1 MISFQSGFAVLPS
14 CDLLHDFRLF
24 RLTLRPSA
32 LVFCCHRVS
41 WARGRLAFAQEAVR
55 VSPFSFFL
63 DFSALVDFRKVLQAA
78 IEKFLFMR
86 CGDVMALQIREIV
99 FGSPTFLVPTPYST
113 TYSGT
118 LECAHKS
125 RRLIALCLVP
135 LFDDYDS
142 TNFLKI
148 VSLCF
153 ACLCTEAFSFQSI
166 AVVGSL
172 LVP

>member
-1 MISFQSGFAVLPS
+1 M
-14 CDLLHDFRLF
+14 
-24 RLTLRPSA
+24 
-32 LVFCCHRVS
+32 
-41 WARGRLAFAQEAVR
+41 RLAFAQEAVR
-55 VSPFSFFL
+55 VSPFFFL

-78 IEKFLFMR
+78 IEKFLFMH

-148 VSLCF
+148 VFVVFLL
-153 ACLCTEAFSFQSI
+153 ACAPKRFLFSQLQF
-166 AVVGSL
+166 VGSL
-172 LVP
+172 LVR